1 MRLKKLSALLLAG
14 TLLGGCGG
22 NDEPQAPEAK
32 PADPAAEAAT
42 PAVSENKAENGF
54 EWKVDR
60 FADIGVLRYQ
70 IKSWDE
76 LSLQQKKYAYF
87 LVQAGLAGRDIM
99 WHQNNRYNLP
109 IRRTLETIYSDF
121 KGNRKTEQWLQFET
135 YLKRIW
141 FANGIHHHYGNQK
154 MLPEFKRDY
163 LQSVADATAT
173 PISEELMNVIF
184 DPELEAKKVSL
195 DADAGLLESSAV
207 NFYAPDVTTAE
218 AQAYYE
224 KVIDKKDEKP
234 ISYGLNSRLEKD
246 ADGTVVENV
255 WKVGGLYGEALLEVN
270 KWLGKAAAVAENE
283 AQAEALR
290 TLIKYYQTGDLKL
303 WDEYN
308 IQWAKATDGDID
320 YINGFVEVYN
330 DPLGYR
336 GSYEMI
342 VQIKDFDAS
351 RKMQMVR
358 DNAQWFE
365 DNSPIASEH
374 KREKVVGI
382 SYNVVDVAGEA
393 GDASP
398 STPIGVNLP
407 NANWIRATVGS
418 KSVSLGNIQAAYRE
432 ASGPAFTEEFAHD
445 AREIELAEKHG
456 ATSSKLSTALHE
468 VIGHASGK
476 LEAGVGTPKETLKNY
491 SSTIEEGRADL
502 IALYFSNDPKLV
514 ELGVIESA
522 DVGIAHYDRYIR
534 NGMMVQLRRVE
545 LGDDIEESHMRN
557 RAWISR
563 WVFEKGQ
570 KDKVIEIV
578 NRDGKTFY
586 DIKDYAKLRS
596 LFGELLKEVQR
607 IKSQGDFEAAKA
619 LVEGYGV
626 KIDETLHKEVL
637 ARSEALD
644 VPPYNGFVNPLLTPQ
659 LDAAGEISDIVVEQ
673 PGDFVEQMLDYSE
686 RFSHLPAANY

>member
-1 MRLKKLSALLLAG
+1 MRLKKLSALVLSASLLSA
-14 TLLGGCGG
+14 CGG
-22 NDEPQAPEAK
+22 EDTKTTEKASAEQAGKTAAAPQTEQND
-32 PADPAAEAAT
+32 
-42 PAVSENKAENGF
+42 SEQGF
-54 EWKVDR
+54 NWNVDR

-70 IKSWDE
+70 INAWDE
-76 LSLQQKKYAYF
+76 LSLQQKKYAYY

-109 IRRTLETIYSDF
+109 LRHALENIYRNF
-121 KGNRKTEQWLQFET
+121 KGNRKTEQWQQFET
-135 YLKRIW
+135 YLKRVW

-154 MLPEFKRDY
+154 MLPTFERDY
-163 LQSVADATAT
+163 LQSLADATAT
-173 PISEELMNVIF
+173 PLSTELVSVIF
-184 DPELEAKKVSL
+184 DPTVENKKVSL

-207 NFYAPDVTTAE
+207 NFYAPDVTTAD
-218 AQAYYE
+218 AQAYYAQ
-224 KVIDKKDEKP
+224 VIDKKDPKP

-246 ADGTVVENV
+246 SDGSVVENV
-255 WKVGGLYGEALLEVN
+255 WKVGGLYGEALQEVC
-270 KWLGKAAAVAENE
+270 KWLAKAADVAEND

-290 TLIKYYQTGDLKL
+290 TLIEYYQTGDLKT
-303 WDEYN
+303 WDKYN
-308 IQWAKATDGDID
+308 IQWAKATEGDID

-351 RKMQMVR
+351 RNMQMVR

-365 DNSPIASEH
+365 DNSPIADEH
-374 KREKVVGI
+374 KRDKVVGI
-382 SYNVVDVAGEA
+382 SYNVVEVAGEA

-407 NANWIRATVGS
+407 NANWIRAGVGS

-432 ASGPAFTEEFAHD
+432 SSGPAFTVEFAHD

-502 IALYFSNDPKLV
+502 IALYFSNDPKLL
-514 ELGVIESA
+514 ELGVIDSA

-534 NGMMVQLRRVE
+534 NGMLVQLRRVE
-545 LGDDIEESHMRN
+545 QGDQIEESHMRN

-570 KDKVIEIV
+570 KDNVV
-578 NRDGKTFY
+578 AAVTRDGKTYY
-586 DIKDYAKLRS
+586 DIKDYAKLRA

-607 IKSQGDFEAAKA
+607 IKSQGDFDAAKA
-619 LVEGYGV
+619 LVENYGV
-626 KIDETLHKEVL
+626 KIDSALHEEVHT
-637 ARSEALD
+637 RSAALD
-644 VPPYNGFVNPLLTPQ
+644 IPPYNGFVNPVLTPQ
-659 LDAAGEISDIVVEQ
+659 LDASGNISDITVQHV
-673 PGDFVEQMLDYSE
+673 DSFVEQMLNYSE
-686 RFSHLPAANY
+686 RFSHLPVIN